1 MSTRARARAG
11 LAAKM
16 PISFLPHLMSK
27 RLLPLLLGLAGTL
40 ASAQNAR
47 LETVVDGL
55 KSPWALAFLPGGQFL
70 ITERDGALR
79 TAKAGAK
86 PGAPIQGLPAIAV
99 GGQGGLL
106 DVITDSDFARNR
118 TIYFCFSEPGAD
130 RKTNSTALAR
140 ARLSEDARRLSDVK
154 VLFSQ
159 QPKVESKHHFG
170 CRIAEAADGTLFL
183 SLGERFSGMQR
194 AQTLDNH
201 LGKVVRIGK
210 DGRVPADNPYVN
222 TAGALPE
229 IWSYGHRN
237 SQGLTLDDKGQLWE
251 TEHGP
256 QGGDELNLIKP
267 KQNYGWPV
275 ITYGE
280 NYGGG
285 KIGDGIFAKAGME
298 QPAVKWVPSI
308 APSGLVKLKS
318 AKYGPAWQGSFFIG
332 SLKFGHLARVKLD
345 ADNRPVE
352 QEKLFPDAGRMRD
365 VREGPDGL
373 LYLVLEGEGR
383 VVRVQP

>member
-1 MSTRARARAG
+1 
-11 LAAKM
+11 
-16 PISFLPHLMSK
+16 MSK
-27 RLLPLLLGLAGTL
+27 RLFSLSLLSLSLGLAHAAPT
-40 ASAQNAR
+40 

-55 KSPWALAFLPGGQFL
+55 KSPWAVAFLPDGQL
-70 ITERDGALR
+70 LVTERDGKLR
-79 TAKAGAK
+79 TARPGAK

-99 GGQGGLL
+99 VGQGGLL

-118 TIYFCFSEPGAD
+118 TIYFCYAEPGAD
-130 RKTNSTALAR
+130 KTNGTALAS
-140 ARLSEDARRLSDVK
+140 AKLSSDNKRLSDVK

-159 QPKVESKHHFG
+159 QPKMDSRLHFG
-170 CRIAEAADGTLFL
+170 CRIVEAADGKLFL
-183 SLGERFSGMQR
+183 SLGERFQGMAR

-201 LGKVVRIGK
+201 FGKIVRIAK
-210 DGRVPADNPYVN
+210 DGSVPADNPYAK

-237 SQGLTLDDKGQLWE
+237 SQGLTLDERGRLWE

-256 QGGDELNLIKP
+256 QGGDELNLIAP
-267 KQNYGWPV
+267 KNNYGWPV

-285 KIGDGIFAKAGME
+285 KIGDGIAAKAGME
-298 QPAVKWVPSI
+298 QPIVKWVPSI

-318 AKYGPAWQGSFFIG
+318 AQYGPAWQGSFFIG
-332 SLKFGHLARVKLD
+332 SLKFGHLERVKLG
-345 ADNRPVE
+345 ADDRVAE

-373 LYLVLEGEGR
+373 LYLVLEGAGK
-383 VVRVQP
+383 VVRVKP